1 MSSASLSR
9 QMSVWLSW
17 FLGGISILLG
27 IGLVITAL
35 TAWGPISEGLSAV
48 SGGLRDAE
56 EAIDLMGSDVSSS
69 SSLISKVSSS
79 IRSTSAVVHETT
91 TTLDNIMETTGE
103 LSDLTNEVRL
113 SIEDLPV
120 GIRSL
125 MGQDHFAEVTV
136 SLGRTHAASAE
147 AILQMEHLS
156 ETLGPVE
163 ELLADVADGVDS
175 LAQDLFSTETAFS
188 DAAGHLESAAD
199 AMESAAGSSF
209 LPVMIAFMGVIP
221 LLVGVFLII
230 QGLALR
236 KLYDEVR
243 PMTETSE

>member
-1 MSSASLSR
+1 
-9 QMSVWLSW
+9 MSVWLSW
-17 FLGGISILLG
+17 VLGGFSILLG
-27 IGLVITAL
+27 IALVITAL

-79 IRSTSAVVHETT
+79 IRSTGEVVRETT
-91 TTLDNIMETTGE
+91 TTLNNIMETTGE
-103 LSDLTNEVRL
+103 ISNLTNEVRL

-120 GIRSL
+120 GIRSM
-125 MGQDHFAEVTV
+125 MGQDHFSEITV
-136 SLGRTHAASAE
+136 SLGRTHSASGE
-147 AILQMEHLS
+147 AIIQMQHLS

-163 ELLADVADGVDS
+163 ALLADVADGVDS
-175 LAQDLFSTETAFS
+175 LAGDLFSTETAFS
-188 DAAGHLESAAD
+188 DAAGHLESAAA

-209 LPVMIAFMGVIP
+209 LPAMIAFMGAIP

-236 KLYDEVR
+236 KLYGDAL
-243 PMTETSE
+243 PMRETSE